1 MSRKCADSPALRA
14 TCGARRARNRWR
26 IYEALEKAGTSG
38 AAIARQLGVSRAAVS
53 NVITGNG
60 HSPVV
65 LDALREAGVP
75 EKYLYDPRQSA
86 AKEVA

>member
-1 MSRKCADSPALRA
+1 MRRTCADSPALRA
-14 TCGARRARNRWR
+14 ACGARRARNRWR

-38 AAIARQLGVSRAAVS
+38 AAIARGLGLERASVSK
-53 NVITGNG
+53 VITGNG
-60 HSPVV
+60 HSPAV

-75 EKYLYDPRQSA
+75 EELLYDPRRTA

>member
-1 MSRKCADSPALRA
+1 MSRTGVDSPALRA
-14 TCGARRARNRWR
+14 ACGARRARNRWR
-26 IYEALEKAGTSG
+26 IYEALEKAGTNG
-38 AAIARQLGVSRAAVS
+38 AAIAKQLGLTRAGVCK
-53 NVITGNG
+53 VITGNG

-75 EKYLYDPRQSA
+75 EKYLYDPRRMT